1 MTLEASTAS
10 LLRTALF
17 ADLSASEARTLAGLL
32 RPFAAAAG
40 EVLSVQGAPADRL
53 FLVDEGR
60 LDAFVSEPDGSSEL
74 LSSVGPGDH
83 LGEMALN
90 HAMLRLATIRARE
103 ATRGRVLL
111 AEDFAALRRACEP
124 LALKV
129 LLRLARLLCA
139 RLRLRTAAITG
150 TTTETIGDVSP
161 EVFDGPQPAEPVQLR
176 DLRVLEFFRELGD
189 AELAT
194 LLAAM
199 RRWQIPRGRRVTTAG
214 TPGSSACVIVSGAVE
229 LSVQRGQ
236 RRQQLAV
243 VGPGKMFG
251 MVSMIDGGPRRT
263 TGTVREDAVLLELR
277 AEAFER
283 ILAAGGRLAFSL
295 VERVNRDLIAS
306 QRQSNRE
313 VVRLTQTSG
322 PGRDLSAALQRRNG
336 NGADGRVAR
345 WITRA
350 GRRLPGQPTVR
361 PARRNRPGRWW
372 TLHRWRACA
381 ASSPSD
387 DRRRRRGRA
396 SPPRPRP
403 PGTCRRPAPGPWATA

>member
-1 MTLEASTAS
+1 MTLEASAAS

-17 ADLSASEARTLAGLL
+17 ADLDAAEAMALAGLL
-32 RPFAAAAG
+32 RPFTAEAG
-40 EVLSVQGAPADRL
+40 AVVAVQGAPADRL

-60 LDAFVSEPDGSSEL
+60 LDAFVTEPEGSSEL

-103 ATRGRVLL
+103 PTRGRVLL

-150 TTTETIGDVSP
+150 AGASGVEQAPSDASP
-161 EVFDGPQPAEPVQLR
+161 EVFDGPQRAEPVQPG
-176 DLRVLEFFRELGD
+176 DLRVLEFFGDLGD
-189 AELAT
+189 EALGALE
-194 LLAAM
+194 AAM

-243 VGPGKMFG
+243 VGPGKWFG

-263 TGTVREDAVLLELR
+263 TCTVRDDAVVLELR
-277 AEAFER
+277 AEAFQR
-283 ILAAGGRLAFSL
+283 ILAAGGRLAFAL

-306 QRQSNRE
+306 QRHANRE
-313 VVRLTQTSG
+313 LVRLTQTT
-322 PGRDLSAALQRRNG
+322 RRG
-336 NGADGRVAR
+336 TTRPATRR
-345 WITRA
+345 RPTRA
-350 GRRLPGQPTVR
+350 TTWSGSP
-361 PARRNRPGRWW
+361 
-372 TLHRWRACA
+372 
-381 ASSPSD
+381 ASSTT
-387 DRRRRRGRA
+387 RG
-396 SPPRPRP
+396 
-403 PGTCRRPAPGPWATA
+403 